1 MENDISDMLSL
12 YKLAMG
18 SDGDMELFK
27 ELLDKYSMFD
37 DSGIDTIKEENK
49 TCNRKKLK
57 W

>member
-1 MENDISDMLSL
+1 MENDLSDMLSL

-18 SDGDMELFK
+18 SDGDQELFK

-37 DSGIDTIKEENK
+37 DSGIDTMKEENK
-49 TCNRKKLK
+49 TCKRRKLK

>member
-1 MENDISDMLSL
+1 MENDPSDMLSL
-12 YKLAMG
+12 YEKAMG

-37 DSGIDTIKEENK
+37 DSGINTMKEENK
-49 TCNRKKLK
+49 TCKRRKLK